1 MSSNFKIGGILIENS
16 LKSDGCFFCRWFRLN
31 INQINFDNLPKASSL
46 AVICGVEFDI
56 EQLLY
61 SIIDQMKQNI
71 DLVQQQSEYLRFNIQ
86 RNF

>member
-1 MSSNFKIGGILIENS
+1 
-16 LKSDGCFFCRWFRLN
+16 
-31 INQINFDNLPKASSL
+31 
-46 AVICGVEFDI
+46 VICGVEFDI

-86 RNF
+86 RNFKIGIPMPLKTILTKNFMGIIQGVSADGKLRVL